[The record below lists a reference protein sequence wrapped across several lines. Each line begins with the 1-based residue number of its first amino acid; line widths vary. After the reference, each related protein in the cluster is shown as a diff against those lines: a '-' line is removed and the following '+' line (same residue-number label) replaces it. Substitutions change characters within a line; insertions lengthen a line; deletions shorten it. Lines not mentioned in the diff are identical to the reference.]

1 MPINVKLDMQMLIKK
16 MSLNE
21 LSERTGITASN
32 LSILKNNRGRGIRF
46 STLEQI
52 CKALKCQPGDIIEY
66 VEDSDSYRG

>member
-1 MPINVKLDMQMLIKK
+1 MSINVKLDLLMVMKR

-21 LSERTGITASN
+21 LSERTGITPSN

-52 CKALKCQPGDIIEY
+52 CKALKCQPGDLIEY
-66 VEDSDSYRG
+66 IESER

>member
-1 MPINVKLDMQMLIKK
+1 

-46 STLEQI
+46 STLELI
-52 CKALKCQPGDIIEY
+52 CKALDCQPGDIIEY
-66 VEDSDSYRG
+66 IRE

>member
-16 MSLNE
+16 VSLNE
-21 LSERTGITASN
+21 LSARTGITPSN

-52 CKALKCQPGDIIEY
+52 CTALDCQPGDIMEHIK
-66 VEDSDSYRG
+66 SDLPR